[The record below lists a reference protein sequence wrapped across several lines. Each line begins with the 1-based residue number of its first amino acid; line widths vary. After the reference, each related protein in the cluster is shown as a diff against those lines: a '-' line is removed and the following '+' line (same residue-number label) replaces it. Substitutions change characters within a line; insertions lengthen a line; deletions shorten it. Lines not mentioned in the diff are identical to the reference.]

1 MAVRARGSRVPAVGA
16 LLVSIGVAFFSG
28 WINLVSSDVVGG
40 SAADDPGSWLHRHD
54 AWQWDAITALGVAGA
69 LMAALVV
76 SACFGA
82 RRRAAVSGAVGWAL
96 VTAALLGL
104 VWHASSNTGAGLVR
118 WELFGA
124 ALLAAA
130 LVRISAER

>member
-1 MAVRARGSRVPAVGA
+1 MALRARASRVPAVGA
-16 LLVSIGVAFFSG
+16 LLVSIGVAFFAG
-28 WINLVSSDVVGG
+28 WINL
-40 SAADDPGSWLHRHD
+40 
-54 AWQWDAITALGVAGA
+54 
-69 LMAALVV
+69 V

-82 RRRAAVSGAVGWAL
+82 RRRAAVTGAVGWAL

-104 VWHASSNTGAGLVR
+104 VWHASSNTGAGLVL
-118 WELFGA
+118 WELLGA